1 MTKLT
6 QQTSFLS
13 DDFLLKNKFSQR
25 LYHAYAKDL
34 PIIDY
39 HNHLPPAEIASNRKF
54 ENISSIWLAGD
65 HYKWRAMRTLG
76 IDEHYITGKASAA
89 EKFDKWAYTQSET
102 PYSIGVRW
110 S

>member
-1 MTKLT
+1 MTHLT

-54 ENISSIWLAGD
+54 ENISSLWLAGD

-76 IDEHYITGKASAA
+76 IDEHYTRDLTDLRSPAHEPPGGAGEYTG
-89 EKFDKWAYTQSET
+89 
-102 PYSIGVRW
+102 
-110 S
+110 